1 MSVGRGWS
9 GAGRLV
15 RVPRKILV
23 TGGPVGSIDFI
34 EVPAKDEVEL
44 QKLLLQNPQLIPADD
59 LGLDGDLLVVGRE
72 TPLASGRIDL
82 LCLSRTGEL
91 VIVEFKTGPK
101 NPDFRH
107 ALAQV
112 IDYGS
117 DIWKSGDW
125 TSFDRGVVQ
134 PFLKSDRVAA
144 KFNTCADL
152 HAASDLAW
160 SLTAEEWTRL
170 TDRLDQVIKRGDFRF
185 VVAAQRFT
193 ETMKVSVSYLNAT
206 VQAGQYY
213 LVEVI
218 RLDGPSQTAFA
229 AQVVHKPEVRRGSV
243 ANSTA
248 KATEDE
254 FLDAID
260 DYDYREAMSDLFS
273 ALQPLGLTLAWG
285 SKGASIRL
293 KSPDRPEP
301 ISVGWVFLPGDLWT
315 FARHVTFGVDP
326 GTLQNHPTIAPFIM
340 QFCKDLKEIPG
351 GKPAGKN
358 PEARVFEPSAF
369 VGTHD
374 DLIGLLGDLTAAVSG

>member
-1 MSVGRGWS
+1 M
-9 GAGRLV
+9 
-15 RVPRKILV
+15 PRKILV
-23 TGGPVGSIDFI
+23 TGGPAGVIDFV
-34 EVPAKDEVEL
+34 EVPATDEEEL
-44 QKLLLQNPQLIPADD
+44 QKLLLQNPQLVPADD

-134 PFLKSDRVAA
+134 PYLKSDRVAA
-144 KFNTCADL
+144 KFDACADL
-152 HAASDLAW
+152 QAAADVAW
-160 SLTAEEWTRL
+160 SLSAGEWTQL

-218 RLDGPSQTAFA
+218 RLDGPNQTAFA

-243 ANSTA
+243 ANSA

-254 FLDAID
+254 FLDKID
-260 DYDYREAMSDLFS
+260 DEGYREAMSDLFS
-273 ALQPLGLTLAWG
+273 ALQPLGLTMAWG

-326 GTLQNHPTIAPFIM
+326 GTLQNHPTIAPAILS
-340 QFCKDLKEIPG
+340 FCEKVKAVPG

-358 PEARVFEPSAF
+358 PQARIFEPGAF
-369 VGTHD
+369 AAAHD
-374 DLIGLLGDLTAAVSG
+374 DLIELLGDLTAAVSG